1 MYRSLL
7 KNWWVVVVVLIAAGL
22 QAQVNVEKLQ
32 SPDEYSII
40 YVSDLIQNAEAA
52 PVFFQY
58 RLTPEIAES
67 TPPPEI
73 AVEVEFIANV
83 PELGLENEQIF
94 WVKTDPFPLIGT
106 ITLSN
111 RSLSEGVH
119 TVMSTNGPIEITA
132 SPQNVHIISGEH
144 RDELMSQLL
153 SVPTLPAGT
162 YNFKFSVLQSD
173 GELIDGDQES
183 VSLEATPTI
192 QLIDPQDGGNV
203 SSIYPLFKWN
213 STGATRNC
221 KFGIR
226 ICEYNPDQ
234 HSSLEESLNDIS
246 VFPYPDNGGFVELDP
261 NDPADFEY
269 VSETTGSYQF
279 RYDPSKGGRDLQEG
293 HQYVWEVQ
301 KYCTTTSGLL
311 TVESEIHQFS
321 VGVGASDPVKTALES
336 ILGQGQY
343 NKLFDVG
350 GKLAGYNAN
359 PAGIIIDG
367 EVVEMTRLLRLSRA
381 FEEGRNTLINVQ
393 VAE

>member
-1 MYRSLL
+1 MYRSLQN
-7 KNWWVVVVVLIAAGL
+7 KWWIVVFVLLAAGV
-22 QAQVNVEKLQ
+22 QAQVHVEKLQ

-40 YVSDLIQNAEAA
+40 YVSDLINNAETT

-58 RLTPEIAES
+58 RISPENSEPAQ
-67 TPPPEI
+67 PPEI

-83 PELGLENEQIF
+83 PELGLEDEQIF

-111 RSLSEGVH
+111 RNLSEGSH
-119 TVMSTNGPIEITA
+119 TIMSTNGPIEITA
-132 SPQNVHIISGEH
+132 SPQNVHILSGTH
-144 RDELMSQLL
+144 RDELMSQIL

-162 YNFKFSVLQSD
+162 YNFKFDVLQPD

-192 QLIDPQDGGNV
+192 QLIDPRDGGNV

-213 STGATRNC
+213 STGATRQC

-226 ICEYNPDQ
+226 ISEYNPDQ
-234 HSSLEESLNDIS
+234 HSSPEEALNDIS

-261 NDPADFEY
+261 DDPADFEY
-269 VSETTGSYQF
+269 VSKSTGSYQF

-301 KYCTTTSGLL
+301 KYCTTTSVLM
-311 TVESEIHQFS
+311 TIESEIYQFS

-336 ILGQGQY
+336 ILGQEQY

-359 PAGIIIDG
+359 PGGITIDG
-367 EVVEMTRLLRLSRA
+367 EVVEMTRLLRLSQA
-381 FEEGRNTLINVQ
+381 FEDGRNTLVNVQ